1 MAMNHPPLPEDPID
15 KEKAE
20 AWIGDA
26 VLALAARNWILR
38 EHGKTDGAMQAR
50 LTSNQFLTAFGNP
63 TSVEAGIGRRYREEG
78 LEAAVSYVETEL
90 IPLFLKQE
98 RNRNRGR

>member
-1 MAMNHPPLPEDPID
+1 MNHPALPPDPRER
-15 KEKAE
+15 EKAE

-38 EHGKTDGAMQAR
+38 EHGRTDGAMQAR

-63 TSVEAGIGRRYREEG
+63 TAVEAAIGRLFREDG
-78 LEAAVSYVETEL
+78 LEAAVAYVEEEM

-98 RNRNRGR
+98 RNRKRG